1 MKKILKLIDFFFVI
15 NNASSKMRRNANGL
29 EFYFRAACLQRLG
42 CAEFALTDL
51 DLAQENGYQESNMF
65 KLWDRRG
72 QCLITLRRFKEAR
85 VAFEEA
91 LSSVKVA
98 KLDKKKRE
106 KFLKDVQNSFQ
117 KIGNEEDLEHIIK
130 PDDKNHELLTIGEH

>member
-1 MKKILKLIDFFFVI
+1 
-15 NNASSKMRRNANGL
+15 
-29 EFYFRAACLQRLG
+29 
-42 CAEFALTDL
+42 
-51 DLAQENGYQESNMF
+51 MF

-106 KFLKDVQNSFQ
+106 KFLKDVQNSCQ
-117 KIGNEEDLEHIIK
+117 KIGNVEDLEHIIK